1 MKTFIEKIKI
11 PHTFIILS
19 MFILVM
25 SIMTYIIPAG
35 AYERVL
41 NDSGISVLDPSSYK
55 VVASTPVTLMQLLT
69 AIPQG
74 FVDAGWIIALTFF
87 VGAGFAVVQKIG
99 TIPAMIQF
107 LSSRFTHKTS
117 LLVIPILMLV
127 FSGIDLFIGMPE
139 LTIIYIP
146 IIMPLMLSLGFDSMT
161 AAAVALCGSAAGFST
176 AITNPFTVGI
186 GHKISG
192 LPLYSGWEFR
202 LVAYAIILS
211 VSIFYVMR
219 YANKI
224 KNDPKLSLT
233 YDEDL
238 AKKEKLANITNKDV
252 VIVLNKRQQLASFFA
267 LAVLII
273 MIFGVLIFKWDMPQ
287 MSAMFLTIGIGS
299 GIIAGLSGDELCETL
314 LDGCR
319 DMLLGAMIIG
329 TARGISVVMTEG
341 QIIDTVVNVLA
352 NALQSMPGTFT
363 VIGMLLAV
371 TLFNFLIPSGSG
383 KSVILF
389 PILAP
394 LSDAVGINRQIA
406 VLAYQF
412 GDGFSNIIYPTSGFF
427 MAAISIAGVKWN
439 KWVQFYT
446 PLFLISTG
454 LSAVILVVAKI
465 INYGPF

>member
-1 MKTFIEKIKI
+1 
-11 PHTFIILS
+11 
-19 MFILVM
+19 
-25 SIMTYIIPAG
+25 
-35 AYERVL
+35 
-41 NDSGISVLDPSSYK
+41 
-55 VVASTPVTLMQLLT
+55 
-69 AIPQG
+69 
-74 FVDAGWIIALTFF
+74 
-87 VGAGFAVVQKIG
+87 
-99 TIPAMIQF
+99 
-107 LSSRFTHKTS
+107 
-117 LLVIPILMLV
+117 MLV